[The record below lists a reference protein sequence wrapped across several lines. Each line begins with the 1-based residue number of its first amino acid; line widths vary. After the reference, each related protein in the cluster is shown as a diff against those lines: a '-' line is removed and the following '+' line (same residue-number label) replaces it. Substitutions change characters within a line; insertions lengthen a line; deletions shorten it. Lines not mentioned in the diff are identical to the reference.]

1 MAFFVVPHREGA
13 TRPRGK
19 GRDEHGAV
27 AVAVALLSTVLVAAA
42 GLGVDTAKVTYEKGR
57 VQHSADNAA
66 MAIAQDCALNKSTC
80 TAPGALSTATYFANQ
95 NAPGSTVAGS
105 GVVLGADSVKVTV
118 GKTVTTSLMKVVGV
132 NSKVVTASATAKWN
146 GHPTEGTTMLPM
158 GIPYCMYKDNQ
169 PPATTPLL
177 LRSDVISVVFNVI
190 VQGGTA
196 GRLIT
201 TLVGDLLGVTDACTG
216 PTGLNLK
223 MLRGPIWL
231 SGLEGALHG
240 AFNWNSSVCNMHLG
254 TIDGFLGSTL
264 SSVIPSSC
272 VNKLG
277 SSIKKGQV
285 VLLPIYVPSISL
297 QQLGLELDGCL
308 LGICSAKIPPRIG
321 IKVLGFAPFKIT
333 GWNYP
338 NNSNP
343 DASAPQCFSISLLV
357 HPPASIGCNGIQGYF
372 VKTMQAKP
380 DFTYSQSGADYGA
393 SSVAL
398 TN

>member
-1 MAFFVVPHREGA
+1 
-13 TRPRGK
+13 
-19 GRDEHGAV
+19 
-27 AVAVALLSTVLVAAA
+27 
-42 GLGVDTAKVTYEKGR
+42 
-57 VQHSADNAA
+57 
-66 MAIAQDCALNKSTC
+66 
-80 TAPGALSTATYFANQ
+80 
-95 NAPGSTVAGS
+95 
-105 GVVLGADSVKVTV
+105 
-118 GKTVTTSLMKVVGV
+118 
-132 NSKVVTASATAKWN
+132 
-146 GHPTEGTTMLPM
+146 MLPM
-158 GIPYCMYKDNQ
+158 GIPYCMYKANQ
-169 PPATTPLL
+169 PPATTPFL

-190 VQGGTA
+190 VQGGTL

-201 TLVGDLLGVTDACTG
+201 TLLGDLLGVTDSCTG

-254 TIDGFLGSTL
+254 TIDGFLGSTM

-277 SSIKKGQV
+277 SSIKKGQI
-285 VLLPIYVPSISL
+285 VLLPVYVPSISL

-343 DASAPQCFSISLLV
+343 DGNAPQCFSIALLV

-372 VKTMQAKP
+372 LNSMQANP

-393 SSVAL
+393 TSVTL
-398 TN
+398 SN